1 MTDNQNAASSND
13 RNQQKPRKKNNNY
26 YRKKKNYSYNKQ
38 YSNQPKDTTAECVCP
53 EPAVVEKSEDSESK
67 KVFQNK
73 GYNNYK
79 RYNKERRISRE
90 AVETTDDIKKDIL
103 RIEKEIR
110 LEIEEI
116 KMIRV

>member
-1 MTDNQNAASSND
+1 MTDNHNAASSGD

-38 YSNQPKDTTAECVCP
+38 NNNQPKEAAAEGVFS
-53 EPAVVEKSEDSESK
+53 EPVISVKSDDADSK
-67 KVFQNK
+67 KTFQNR

-79 RYNKERRISRE
+79 RYNKERRISHD
-90 AVETTDDIKKDIL
+90 AVETTDDIKKDII